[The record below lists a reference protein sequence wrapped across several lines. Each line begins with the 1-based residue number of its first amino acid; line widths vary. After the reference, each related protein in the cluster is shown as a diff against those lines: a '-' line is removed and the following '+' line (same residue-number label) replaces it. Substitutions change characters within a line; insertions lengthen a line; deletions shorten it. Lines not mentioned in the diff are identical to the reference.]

1 MDCPNPSRLLLAG
14 LVAAA
19 PLAAL
24 AQAPPADTKE
34 VPLSKVERKN
44 RVPVSKDVLRV
55 KLPRPVE
62 ASLRNGLG
70 VLVMED
76 HRFPAVNVQLLI
88 QEAGPIH
95 EPAGQPGLASVTAQM
110 LREGTPS
117 RTSRQLAEELAR
129 LGATL
134 FASASFGS
142 DAATVNASGMSD
154 NLEEWFA
161 VLADVLVNPSFP
173 GDELAKLKQRLKV
186 QLQQQRST
194 PFFLLNER
202 FSRAVF
208 GNHPAAVVAA
218 TPESLD
224 ALAPEALARWHRERY
239 VPQDAILAIAGD
251 VRAAELMPRLEKWLE
266 GWRRTELSPVFPPNP
281 QPVSGRKVL
290 IVDRPG
296 SVQTTLALGNIAIE
310 RRDPDYVAVVVMNRV
325 VGGGPAARLFLNLRE
340 EKGYTYGVY
349 SNFLALKYPG
359 PWRAGGDMRTEVTEG
374 AMTEFLK
381 EIGRIRDEKVPDT
394 ELEEAKRSLVAS
406 FALSLEQPTQLL
418 GYAITRKV
426 YGFPEDYWDTYPI
439 RIMAVTADDVQRVAR
454 RYVEPE
460 SLQIVAVGD
469 GGKIRAVMEKY
480 GPVEVYDTEGR
491 LVAADH

>member
-208 GNHPAAVVAA
+208 GTHPAAVVAA

-454 RYVEPE
+454 RYVDPE

>member
-208 GNHPAAVVAA
+208 GTHPAAVVAA